1 MKSTKISTKLLFS
14 ITILV
19 LMATTTLGLL
29 SYNFAK
35 NELIESGKLDLQ
47 HIVNHSI
54 SVMDLLNQQVEAG
67 NMTLTE
73 AQEEAREL
81 LVGPPENKEGKT
93 LYDFSQSSFVYK
105 NEGYLMAYDSNY
117 IAQLHPSIQI
127 GESKKDVKNSNG
139 RFVVQDIV
147 KAAKEEKVEN
157 RFYEYAWKNL
167 DETTERN
174 KIVYMS
180 YYEPWDWNIGVG
192 AYEQEFYDSLNTL
205 LYLILGVSVIITI
218 SGLLIFYFISRSKLK
233 QLEQITKSSHL
244 ITAGNLNVPELP
256 ESEDEIG
263 QLGKAFNKMTEQL
276 RSILTNIQNTSTK
289 VSQSAMELS
298 ALTEETS
305 ATSEEM
311 GRAMNEITQGSVAQ
325 AADIESTNQKTE
337 ELNNAVE
344 KMNSQN
350 QIIHTLTGRSTEA
363 IKLGKEKVL
372 FLQESN
378 EATSEA
384 SEKISLGI
392 TNLYNSIKDIS
403 NIVTTIDAISQQ
415 TNLLALNAS
424 IEAARAGDSGK
435 GFAVV
440 AEEVRKLAEGTNNAT
455 AEIQKMI
462 HTIETETEKTVM
474 AMSESSEITLKLNGA
489 VTDTES
495 QFNQIS
501 DSMSQILSAVQELG
515 TEIST
520 VTTQSEGILA
530 SVQSVSAVSEQT
542 AASSEEVLASVEEQ
556 VGVIGTI
563 AYSAENLNELS
574 EALQEIIKQFTV
586 EEKESAVS

>member
-1 MKSTKISTKLLFS
+1 MKFHKISTKLLFS
-14 ITILV
+14 ITTLV
-19 LMATTTLGLL
+19 LIATTTLGLL

-35 NELIESGKLDLQ
+35 DELIKSGKLDLQ
-47 HIVNHSI
+47 HIVNNSI
-54 SVMDLLNQQVEAG
+54 STLDLLNEQVKAG

-73 AQEEAREL
+73 AQEEAREI
-81 LVGPPENKEGKT
+81 LVGPSVNKDGQT
-93 LYDFSQSSFVYK
+93 THDFSQSSFVYK
-105 NEGYLMAYDSNY
+105 NEGYLMAYDSNH
-117 IAQLHPSIQI
+117 IAQLHPSIPI

-139 RFVVQDIV
+139 QYVVQDIV

-157 RFYEYAWKNL
+157 RFYEYAWKNAG
-167 DETTERN
+167 ETTERN

-218 SGLLIFYFISRSKLK
+218 SGLLMFYLASRKKLK
-233 QLEQITKSSHL
+233 QMGQITISSQL
-244 ITAGNLNVPELP
+244 IAEGNLDVPELP

-263 QLGKAFNKMTEQL
+263 QLGKAFNKMAGQL

-298 ALTEETS
+298 ALTEETN

-311 GRAMNEITQGSVAQ
+311 GRAMNEITQGSVTQ

-337 ELNNAVE
+337 ELNNAIE

-350 QIIHTLTGRSTEA
+350 QIIHTLTGQSTEA
-363 IKLGKEKVL
+363 INLGKEKVL

-378 EATSEA
+378 EATAEA
-384 SEKISLGI
+384 SEKISFGI
-392 TNLYNSIKDIS
+392 TKLYNSIKDIS

-424 IEAARAGDSGK
+424 IEAARAGESGK

-462 HTIETETEKTVM
+462 NTIETETETTVM
-474 AMSESSEITLKLNGA
+474 AMAESNEITVKLNGA

-501 DSMSQILSAVQELG
+501 DSMTQILEAVQKLG
-515 TEIST
+515 IEIST
-520 VTTQSEGILA
+520 VTAQSEGILA
-530 SVQSVSAVSEQT
+530 SIQNVSAVSEET

-556 VGVIGTI
+556 VGVMGTI

-574 EALQEIIKQFTV
+574 EALQEIIKQFKV
-586 EEKESAVS
+586 KENE